1 MARILVIDD
10 SRLACAAL
18 RQVLENAGH
27 EVIVANSAVKGLE
40 ATAELAPDCITSD
53 ILMPGMDGREL
64 LDALRAKG
72 LVLPVIV
79 VTADIQETT
88 RADCLRRG
96 AYAVVEKPLKG
107 QELLRAIEGALA
119 AGPRVRREAL
129 TSDQLDA
136 LAEFI
141 NVGVG
146 RAASALNDLISSHVE
161 LSVPQI
167 HVLTLEEL
175 PRALGGMEQEAVSS
189 VQMNFRGSLDGSA
202 FLIFPQPSA
211 LKLVTLLTGDES
223 PPGDLDTIRSGALT
237 EVGNILINSVVG
249 TLSNVL
255 ERPLHYS
262 LPVYAEEPVVGLLT
276 AQRHEERTLILLAKT
291 SFVTR
296 QTQIEGNLLLLFE
309 VKSFDSLLSAIAS
322 GWGEQMGRA

>member
-27 EVIVANSAVKGLE
+27 EVLVANSAAKGLE
-40 ATAELAPDCITSD
+40 TAAESSPDCITSD
-53 ILMPGMDGREL
+53 VLMPGMDGREL

-72 LVLPVIV
+72 LGIPVIV
-79 VTADIQETT
+79 VTADIQATT
-88 RADCLRRG
+88 RADCERRG

-107 QELLRAIEGALA
+107 QELLRAVEGALA
-119 AGPRVRREAL
+119 AVPRARREAL
-129 TSDQLDA
+129 TGDQLDA

-146 RAASALNDLISSHVE
+146 RAAAALNELISSHVE
-161 LSVPQI
+161 LSAPQI
-167 HVLTLEEL
+167 HVLTLDEL
-175 PRALGGMEQEAVSS
+175 PRALGGMGQETVSS

-202 FLIFPQPSA
+202 FLIFPQASA

-223 PPGDLDTIRSGALT
+223 PADDLDTIRSGALT

-255 ERPLHYS
+255 ARPLHYS
-262 LPVYAEEPVVGLLT
+262 LPVYAEEPVVGLLR
-276 AQRHEERTLILLAKT
+276 AQHQEERPLILLAKT
-291 SFVTR
+291 SFLTR
-296 QTQIEGNLLLLFE
+296 QMQIEGNLLLLFE
-309 VKSFDSLLSAIAS
+309 VRSFDSLLSAIAA
-322 GWGEQMGRA
+322 GWGDQMGRP

>member
-27 EVIVANSAVKGLE
+27 EVVMANSAVKGLE
-40 ATAELAPDCITSD
+40 ATAELVPDCITTD

-72 LVLPVIV
+72 LGVPVIV

-88 RADCLRRG
+88 RVDCLHRG

-129 TSDQLDA
+129 TSNQLDA

-167 HVLTLEEL
+167 HVLTLDEL
-175 PRALGGMEQEAVSS
+175 PRALGGMEQEVVSS

-202 FLIFPQPSA
+202 FLIFPQASA
-211 LKLVTLLTGDES
+211 LKLVTLLTGDEAR
-223 PPGDLDTIRSGALT
+223 PDDLDTIRSGALT

-255 ERPLHYS
+255 ARPLHYS

-276 AQRHEERTLILLAKT
+276 ARRPEERTLILLAKT

-296 QTQIEGNLLLLFE
+296 QMQIEGNLLLLFE

-322 GWGEQMGRA
+322 GWGEQMGRS